1 MAAGPNRDDG
11 NIIEQQDLERSI
23 RNLFHCR
30 DGKSEYAMYFTFEL
44 PILYAEFVDRNRH
57 VITDCSHEVLSARVQ
72 TIEENELAPT
82 SEIVRLEEAIVD
94 EAIDILNNKKE
105 LLKTLKEE
113 LISYKARCGRF
124 RERINNRLGE
134 VNARKAAQA
143 AMARVQETP
152 MDLSRGNRQEVVR
165 ERIEQEASLPIVR
178 LRRFDQDQP
187 QIVIQRCDAPARQ
200 LQPDPQPPIIPPPA
214 VNEMA
219 DEQQLGIEMEP
230 EVEAIEPD
238 EVVMEVED
246 YSIDSTE
253 STDTENGK
261 GVNLINLVTLVDTQT
276 VRNPKSKRKR
286 KNIRGKSNGFAKR
299 FVNKAK
305 VIPNVRESTLS
316 KIAQSNKVVSR
327 SKSKQDE
334 IYTQIFE
341 NTKQKSTLSKFKIGK
356 KGDSVKSKINSEI
369 ENQSVNRS
377 GALKVVKTID
387 VNSIKPGHYGEIDEI
402 ENAIYDQAINE
413 FEAVQ
418 NAGNEGQ
425 NVHDWAEEVL
435 ANEIAQNV
443 QQAQPLM
450 QNVQPE
456 VPVQQPIVEQVVNM
470 DPLPQPIVWNN
481 TRFGLEALQVLRDYG
496 RDIIIRVRLHEDR
509 PEKAMV
515 HLSTDVRENVYGE
528 RAIMQWSGV
537 YTHAVGVRTNPIP
550 NIVCRLD
557 GAPFVYTGLR
567 RQYSLRL
574 FPYIDLEDDAIIATG
589 WLVPPLGHTPDFSLE
604 RVVLGEDFLRENLH
618 SINPGLMEVTL
629 RAENGHLIRFLLEA
643 EILDWSPRP
652 QLVKRALAPL
662 GSSCVRLASEAH
674 RVSRNQK
681 AVSNRIPATEKKK
694 TEINHRVLK
703 YQRNLE

>member
-230 EVEAIEPD
+230 EVEAIEHD

-316 KIAQSNKVVSR
+316 KIAQN
-327 SKSKQDE
+327 
-334 IYTQIFE
+334 
-341 NTKQKSTLSKFKIGK
+341 
-356 KGDSVKSKINSEI
+356 
-369 ENQSVNRS
+369 
-377 GALKVVKTID
+377 
-387 VNSIKPGHYGEIDEI
+387 GEIDEI